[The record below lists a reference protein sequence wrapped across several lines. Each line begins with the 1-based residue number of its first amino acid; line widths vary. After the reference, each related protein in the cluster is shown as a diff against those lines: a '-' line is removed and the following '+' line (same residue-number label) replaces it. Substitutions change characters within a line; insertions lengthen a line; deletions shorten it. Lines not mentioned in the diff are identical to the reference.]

1 MMIGVL
7 IRRSYNMWWNLFKE
21 IYFVDY
27 SSNGALSSRGSFLE
41 ISPLEKDNLIMGISD
56 EEFVRQFLEWHH

>member
-1 MMIGVL
+1 
-7 IRRSYNMWWNLFKE
+7 MWWNLFKE